1 MENYVKLGKAG
12 EGAHGVVFKAEA
24 KRRHEFEEPVEHG
37 KRKHAREA
45 SETPEGGTKFVA
57 IKKIRMKNSSEGLSI
72 DAIREIKLLQ
82 ELEHPNVMKVLD
94 IFNHEQNINIVMP
107 FMDTDLSDV
116 VNSDVVISPADIK
129 AYMKMIVQ
137 GVDYCHRNWVLHRD
151 LKPGN
156 ILVGTDGVLKLAD
169 FGLAKLYG
177 SPNRELS
184 HQACTLWYRAPELL
198 LGAKWYGTAADMWSV
213 GCIFGELMLRK
224 PMFAGDSEMN
234 QLSVIFGNLGTPKDD
249 DWPDMVSLPQYTK
262 FTACQGIPMKQ
273 KFSAATDDA
282 LDLLEKMLL
291 FDPQRRL
298 TAAEVLQHRYFSS
311 LPSPTE
317 AAKLP
322 VVTKKRH

>member
-1 MENYVKLGKAG
+1 
-12 EGAHGVVFKAEA
+12 
-24 KRRHEFEEPVEHG
+24 
-37 KRKHAREA
+37 
-45 SETPEGGTKFVA
+45 VA

-82 ELEHPNVMKVLD
+82 ELEHPNVMKVLE

-107 FMDTDLSDV
+107 FMDIDLSDV
-116 VNSDVVISPADIK
+116 VNSDVVISAADIK
-129 AYMKMIVQ
+129 SYMKMIVQ
-137 GVDYCHRNWVLHRD
+137 GVDYCHHNWVLHRD

-156 ILVGTDGVLKLAD
+156 ILVGSDGVLKLAD

-234 QLSVIFGNLGTPKDD
+234 QLSVIFGNLGTPKEE
-249 DWPDMVSLPQYTK
+249 DWPDMSSLPQYTK
-262 FTACQGIPMKQ
+262 FGACTGIPLKQ
-273 KFSAATDDA
+273 RFTAATDDA

-291 FDPQRRL
+291 FDPQKRL
-298 TAAEVLQHRYFSS
+298 TAVEVLQHRYFNAF
-311 LPSPTE
+311 PPPTE
-317 AAKLP
+317 PSKLP
-322 VVTKKRH
+322 VVSKKRH